1 MTTVAM
7 IMTNLVNIIHLI
19 TVLVTY
25 QIDFKIIFQLLFN
38 PQAILDY
45 SNIILKV
52 IIAHM
57 AWQDDSS
64 AKDLL
69 MVYLY
74 QVYPFYT

>member
-1 MTTVAM
+1 MKIRAM
-7 IMTNLVNIIHLI
+7 SKL
-19 TVLVTY
+19 
-25 QIDFKIIFQLLFN
+25 
-38 PQAILDY
+38 LDY